1 MPAEKGRLFLVQLGD
16 GATSESFTTI
26 AALRS
31 STLSINGESVDIS
44 NKDSAGWREL
54 LDGAGQSSVDVS
66 GSGVFTDAVIQITM
80 QGFTI
85 DKSLNNFKVI
95 FESGDDF
102 TGAFQV
108 TNLEYAGEHNGE
120 RTYSFAL
127 ESSGAVVFTE
137 V

>member
-16 GATSESFTTI
+16 GATSETFTTI

-31 STLSINGESVDIS
+31 STLSINGESVDVS
-44 NKDSAGWREL
+44 SKDSAGWREL
-54 LDGAGQSSVDVS
+54 LAGAGQSSVDVG
-66 GSGVFTDAVIQITM
+66 GSGVFTDAAIQITM
-80 QGFTI
+80 QGFAV
-85 DKSLNNFKVI
+85 DKSLNNFKII

-108 TNLEYAGEHNGE
+108 TNVEYAGEHNGE
-120 RTYSFAL
+120 RTYSFTL
-127 ESSGAVVFTE
+127 ESSGVIAFTE